1 MAKIATI
8 TCSCDI
14 QVRNADEYEALDE
27 VIKMIEREYPLSE
40 KITLIIKE
48 TITTTS
54 EGCGVKYKKEEENG
68 NVRRNSCSEV
78 LSEEFIDEGKR
89 EAVA

>member
-1 MAKIATI
+1 MAKKATI

-14 QVRNADEYEALDE
+14 EVRGADEYEALDE
-27 VIKMIEREYPLSE
+27 VVKMIEREYPLSE

-48 TITTTS
+48 TITS
-54 EGCGVKYKKEEENG
+54 SSDGCGIQYKEKENG
-68 NVRRNSCSEV
+68 NVRRDNCSEV
-78 LSEEFIDEGKR
+78 LSEEFADEGKR